1 MYTILSGLILRREL
15 RNSGVLPLLG
25 GSMMTT
31 SAFAFFAYS
40 TRKSPASALT
50 NVTFFILLIEAFIL
64 ASDTAS
70 ELSSTPITLPAFFE
84 ATIPIVPIPQYASIT
99 VSFFDISASWIAFLY
114 SFSVCWWLI

>member
-1 MYTILSGLILRREL
+1 
-15 RNSGVLPLLG
+15 
-25 GSMMTT
+25 MTT

-40 TRKSPASALT
+40 TRKCPASALT

-99 VSFFDISASWIAFLY
+99 VSFLIYQQAGLPFCTAFQSAGG
-114 SFSVCWWLI
+114 